1 MKKFQI
7 IVDSASDLDSKYVKN
22 KDIGFRVVPLTI
34 TIGDKNYVDDD
45 NINVDEM
52 LESLHKYKGKTSTAC
67 PSPEAFSKYY
77 TDAENTF
84 VVTISSKLSGTYNA
98 ACLGAKEFE
107 NDSNFNIHVIDSKL
121 VSGAEELIVDKLV
134 ELIEKGLEFNDIV
147 TEIDKFRDERQLFF
161 TLAKF
166 DNLIANGR
174 MSKIV
179 ALIAKTLIIR
189 PVCKGV
195 EGEIKVIEKVI
206 GVNNAFK
213 KMATFISKAVQTFKD
228 KVLIINKCKADKE
241 CEQLVKL
248 IKENCDFKEIRIKET
263 KGLCSFYA
271 LEKGLIVSL

>member
-134 ELIEKGLEFNDIV
+134 ELIESGLEFNDIV

-228 KVLIINKCKADKE
+228 KVLIINKCKADNE

>member
-107 NDSNFNIHVIDSKL
+107 NNSNFNIHVIDSKL

-134 ELIEKGLEFNDIV
+134 ELIESGLEFNDIV

-228 KVLIINKCKADKE
+228 KVLIINKCKADNE

>member
-52 LESLHKYKGKTSTAC
+52 LESLHKFKGKTSTAC

-98 ACLGAKEFE
+98 ACLGAKELE
-107 NDSNFNIHVIDSKL
+107 NDSNFKIHVIDSKL
-121 VSGAEELIVDKLV
+121 VSGAEELIVGKLV

-147 TEIDKFRDERQLFF
+147 TEIDKFRNERQLFF

-228 KVLIINKCKADKE
+228 KVLIINKCKADNE

>member
-107 NDSNFNIHVIDSKL
+107 NDSNFKIHVIDSKL

-228 KVLIINKCKADKE
+228 KVLIINKCKADNE

>member
-206 GVNNAFK
+206 VTEPPVTLVAVREYSLVSVISVGVP
-213 KMATFISKAVQTFKD
+213 D
-228 KVLIINKCKADKE
+228 IIPVWRSSVSPLGNMGE
-241 CEQLVKL
+241 IWKL
-248 IKENCDFKEIRIKET
+248 
-263 KGLCSFYA
+263 L
-271 LEKGLIVSL
+271 

>member
-107 NDSNFNIHVIDSKL
+107 NNSNFNIHVIDSKL

-134 ELIEKGLEFNDIV
+134 ELIESGLEFNDIV
-147 TEIDKFRDERQLFF
+147 AKIDKFRDERQLFF

-206 GVNNAFK
+206 GINNAFK

-228 KVLIINKCKADKE
+228 KVLIINKCKADNE

-271 LEKGLIVSL
+271 LEKGLIVSF

>member
-98 ACLGAKEFE
+98 ACLGAKELE
-107 NDSNFNIHVIDSKL
+107 NDSNFKIHVIDSKL

-147 TEIDKFRDERQLFF
+147 TEIDKFRNERQLFF

-228 KVLIINKCKADKE
+228 KVLIINKCKADNE

>member
-107 NDSNFNIHVIDSKL
+107 NNSNFNIHVIDSKL

-147 TEIDKFRDERQLFF
+147 TEIDKFSDERQLFF

-228 KVLIINKCKADKE
+228 KVLIINKCKADNE

>member
-52 LESLHKYKGKTSTAC
+52 LESLHKFKGKTSTAC

-77 TDAENTF
+77 TDTENTF

-107 NDSNFNIHVIDSKL
+107 NNSHFKIHVIDSKL

-228 KVLIINKCKADKE
+228 KVLIINKCKADNE

>member
-22 KDIGFRVVPLTI
+22 KEIGFRIVPLTI

-107 NDSNFNIHVIDSKL
+107 NDSNFKIHVIDSKL

-134 ELIEKGLEFNDIV
+134 ELIESGLEFNDIV

-228 KVLIINKCKADKE
+228 KVLIINKCKADNE

>member
-107 NDSNFNIHVIDSKL
+107 NDSNFKIHVIDSKL

-147 TEIDKFRDERQLFF
+147 TEIDKFRNERQLFF

-228 KVLIINKCKADKE
+228 KVLIINKCKADNE

>member
-7 IVDSASDLDSKYVKN
+7 IVDSASDIKSNYIKN

-34 TIGDKNYVDDD
+34 TIGEENYVDDD

-52 LESLHKYKGKTSTAC
+52 LDALHKYKGKTSTAC
-67 PSPEAFSKYY
+67 PAPEAFSKYY
-77 TDAENTF
+77 TEAQNTF
-84 VVTISSKLSGTYNA
+84 VVTLSSKLSGTYNV
-98 ACLGAKEFE
+98 ACMGAKELE
-107 NDSNFNIHVIDSKL
+107 NNPDYHIHIIDSKL

-134 ELIEKGLEFNDIV
+134 ELIESGLEYTEIV
-147 TEIDKFRDERQLFF
+147 TEIDKFRDDRQLFF

-174 MSKIV
+174 MSKLV

-213 KMATFISKAVQTFKD
+213 KMANFISKAVQTFKD
-228 KVLIINKCKADKE
+228 KVLIINKCKADAE
-241 CEQLVKL
+241 CEQLVNL
-248 IKENCDFKEIRIKET
+248 IKENCDFKEIRVKET

-271 LEKGLIVSL
+271 LEKGLIVSF

>member
-7 IVDSASDLDSKYVKN
+7 IVDSASDLDSKHVKN

-52 LESLHKYKGKTSTAC
+52 LESLHKFKGKTSTAC

-228 KVLIINKCKADKE
+228 KVLIINKCKADNE

>member
-98 ACLGAKEFE
+98 ACLGAKELE
-107 NDSNFNIHVIDSKL
+107 NDSNFKIHVIDSKL

-134 ELIEKGLEFNDIV
+134 ELIKKGLEFNDIV

-228 KVLIINKCKADKE
+228 KVLIINKCKADNE

>member
-52 LESLHKYKGKTSTAC
+52 LESLHKFKGKTSTAC

-98 ACLGAKEFE
+98 ACLGAKELE
-107 NDSNFNIHVIDSKL
+107 NDSNFKIHVIDSKL

-147 TEIDKFRDERQLFF
+147 TEIDKFRNERQLFF

-228 KVLIINKCKADKE
+228 KVLIINKCKADNE

>member
-107 NDSNFNIHVIDSKL
+107 NDSNFKIHVIDSKL

-134 ELIEKGLEFNDIV
+134 ELIENGLEFNDIV
-147 TEIDKFRDERQLFF
+147 TEIDKFRNERQLFF

-228 KVLIINKCKADKE
+228 KVLIINKCKADNE

-271 LEKGLIVSL
+271 LEKGLIVSF